1 MVRERNWNTEYET
14 DSMGISTQ
22 LMFLC
27 SSKKA
32 ASSKPI
38 VILYLIWGDIVREAS
53 KIEMDGV
60 FPTKNIDL
68 IKLQQLEQK
77 MTRYTFIQIIQW
89 KYSAL
94 NI

>member
-1 MVRERNWNTEYET
+1 MHFYTVNV
-14 DSMGISTQ
+14 S
-22 LMFLC
+22 LFFKK
-27 SSKKA
+27 SSVFK
-32 ASSKPI
+32 SNRDI
-38 VILYLIWGDIVREAS
+38 ILNLRGYTVREAS